1 MQGSANAFEWKERVR
16 VALPTLTPEQRSA
29 ALAKAFEVRAAR
41 SAVLASLKTGEKT
54 MPQVLAAA
62 KTDSVVGKTKVAQ
75 LLKALPGFGPARATA
90 LMEQAGIAAN
100 RRVAGLGERQRAAL
114 LAALAS

>member
-1 MQGSANAFEWKERVR
+1 M
-16 VALPTLTPEQRSA
+16 ALPTLTAEQRST

-41 SAVLASLKTGEKT
+41 ASVLASLKTGEMT
-54 MPQVLAAA
+54 MPQVLASA
-62 KTDSVVGKTKVAQ
+62 KTDPVVGKIRVVQ
-75 LLKALPGFGPARATA
+75 LLKAMPGFGPSRATA

-114 LAALAS
+114 LQALA

>member
-41 SAVLASLKTGEKT
+41 SAVLASLKTGET
-54 MPQVLAAA
+54 PMSQVLDSA
-62 KTDSVVGKTKVAQ
+62 KSNPVVGKIRVVQ
-75 LLKALPGFGPARATA
+75 LLKAVPGFGQSRATA

-114 LAALAS
+114 LEALA